1 MATSSLFFFR
11 LGSMKR
17 PRRRL
22 SGIRAAIISTEASSI
37 AGLGE
42 RVASLGRTGADQR
55 AKRAGARAGT
65 PASEDQALVISE
77 ICPVKTNRV

>member
-22 SGIRAAIISTEASSI
+22 FGIRAAIISTEASSI
-37 AGLGE
+37 A
-42 RVASLGRTGADQR
+42 
-55 AKRAGARAGT
+55 
-65 PASEDQALVISE
+65 
-77 ICPVKTNRV
+77 